1 MIKPYETADP
11 EALPGH
17 TEEHHEGL
25 PGTIGH
31 VSPWQTLVKILA
43 ILFVLTVITV
53 AVAQVD
59 LGRLN
64 VVGAIGIACVKAS
77 IVALWFMHLRY
88 DKRFN
93 FWIAIG
99 SLAFVVWMVGYI
111 LFDTSL
117 YQHNIEEYR
126 NDKLQRNEQPI
137 KSKPIPEGGHEH

>member
-1 MIKPYETADP
+1 MTDA
-11 EALPGH
+11 GH
-17 TEEHHEGL
+17 ATHDDHHHEGL

-31 VSPWQTLVKILA
+31 VSPWQSLVKVLA
-43 ILFVLTVITV
+43 VLLLLTVITV

-64 VVGAIGIACVKAS
+64 VVGAIGIASVKAS
-77 IVALWFMHLRY
+77 IVSLWFMHLRY

-93 FWIAIG
+93 FWIMIG

-126 NDKLQRNEQPI
+126 KDKQQRNELPI
-137 KSKPIPEGGHEH
+137 KSKPIPADGEGH